1 MEKSIKI
8 GPIKRRKSVK
18 TVHVEVRKQINKM
31 KLGEY
36 FEISGVD
43 KKNLLNLRAAVSYF
57 SKKDGYRVATEHT
70 GDTLTIERIR
80 K

>member
-1 MEKSIKI
+1 MDEIMDYYLEI
-8 GPIKRRKSVK
+8 GAI
-18 TVHVEVRKQINKM
+18 
-31 KLGEY
+31 
-36 FEISGVD
+36 EISGVD